1 VSFETRLNGPP
12 KESVEEREKRYSL
25 FTDPESVSAES
36 EGSNPRMFGRT
47 CILSPLPIITQ
58 MQRELSGH
66 ESVGLGFARGY
77 ALATHF
83 SSGGQYRIDIHR
95 ISSSDRIRL
104 HYDFNVAGEDIEY
117 VTDDFSDDE
126 HSDWLVCTDEEADAR
141 ASEYIRESLW
151 AFNTSFLAG
160 QTSLPEEVFSALQPQ
175 CESANDA
182 VRRLIESPCGLNSF
196 VEAAIGADGRG
207 NFVASYDHEEHEV
220 QIGTHTFYIYR
231 LN

>member
-1 VSFETRLNGPP
+1 M
-12 KESVEEREKRYSL
+12 KEIWKTIEE
-25 FTDPESVSAES
+25 
-36 EGSNPRMFGRT
+36 
-47 CILSPLPIITQ
+47 
-58 MQRELSGH
+58 ELTG
-66 ESVGLGFARGY
+66 EFARGY
-77 ALATHF
+77 ALALF
-83 SSGGQYRIDIHR
+83 LEEYDIKRECKADGELLGYEWSDFCDYGVSSPQEWR
-95 ISSSDRIRL
+95 
-104 HYDFNVAGEDIEY
+104 
-117 VTDDFSDDE
+117 DE
-126 HSDWLVCTDEEADAR
+126 TGYIVCTDEEADAR

-182 VRRLIESPCGLNSF
+182 VRRLIESTCGLNSF